1 MDDFAHGVEKKLLF
15 FVVLE
20 NNPYTNVGVIK
31 LLNVNN
37 RAIKL
42 EKTDYYTIEV
52 YKASVSMKQNP
63 VTIKEN
69 LIPFTT

>member
-15 FVVLE
+15 FLE

-52 YKASVSMKQNP
+52 YKASISMKQNP